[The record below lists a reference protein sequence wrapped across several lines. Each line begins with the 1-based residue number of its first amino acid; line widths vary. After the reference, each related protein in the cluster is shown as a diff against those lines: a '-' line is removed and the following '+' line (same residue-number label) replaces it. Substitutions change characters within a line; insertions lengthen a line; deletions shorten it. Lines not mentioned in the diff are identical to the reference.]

1 MNLQDVKTLD
11 EAQYYVEGIINDFEL
26 GISTKEE
33 TLGYLGQYTA
43 HLMDLFG
50 KNVIANP
57 SLLGLYSYEDIMLGA
72 NNLKIKINQNKQNT
86 NTKFTPH
93 NANAV
98 AEYNEGLKNFTPN
111 N

>member
-1 MNLQDVKTLD
+1 MKLQNVKTLD
-11 EAQYYVEGIINDFEL
+11 EAKYYVEGVINDFES

-57 SLLGLYSYEDIMLGA
+57 RLLGLYSYEDIMLGT
-72 NNLKIKINQNKQNT
+72 NNPKIKIKINQNK
-86 NTKFTPH
+86 
-93 NANAV
+93 
-98 AEYNEGLKNFTPN
+98 
-111 N
+111 